1 MLTIEEI
8 RKIKQHTALPPNNTA
23 INEMLVKPT
32 IATPI
37 IKIDILVN
45 VSAAGLD
52 IFDNEDVVILGC
64 PAMGDEVLEEG
75 EFEPFIEGISSKIS
89 GKKVALFGSYGWGDG
104 QWMRDWQER
113 MESLG
118 CTLIDDGLI
127 INYEPEDES
136 PECINFGLKIAKVQ
150 YKI

>member
-1 MLTIEEI
+1 M
-8 RKIKQHTALPPNNTA
+8 KIVYYSGTGNTEKMA
-23 INEMLVKPT
+23 NL
-32 IATPI
+32 IAKGI
-37 IKIDILVN
+37 VSGGKDAEVVN
-45 VSAAGLD
+45 VSAAG
-52 IFDNEDVVILGC
+52 
-64 PAMGDEVLEEG
+64 VLEEG

-136 PECINFGLKIAKVQ
+136 PECINFGLKIAKV
-150 YKI
+150 

>member
-1 MLTIEEI
+1 M
-8 RKIKQHTALPPNNTA
+8 KIIYYSNSGNTEKMANLIAEGIINTGKTAEV
-23 INEMLVKPT
+23 I
-32 IATPI
+32 
-37 IKIDILVN
+37 N
-45 VSAAGLD
+45 VSNANVN
-52 IFDNEDVVILGC
+52 IFDDEDVVILGC
-64 PAMGDEVLEEG
+64 PAMGDEVLEES
-75 EFEPFIEGISSKIS
+75 EFEPFMEEISTRIQ

-136 PECINFGLKIAKVQ
+136 PECINFGLKIAKV
-150 YKI
+150 

>member
-1 MLTIEEI
+1 M
-8 RKIKQHTALPPNNTA
+8 KIVYYSGTGNTEKMA
-23 INEMLVKPT
+23 NL
-32 IATPI
+32 IAKGI
-37 IKIDILVN
+37 VSGGKDAEVVN

-118 CTLIDDGLI
+118 CILIDDGLI

-136 PECINFGLKIAKVQ
+136 PECINFGLKIAKS
-150 YKI
+150 